1 MFIARTAQILLP
13 HGFGERRNGAASQQA
28 RKAAFESIVTPVLL
42 TDFNHTVV
50 SANGAAHDLFRSCA
64 DQVRA
69 KLQSFNPEEL
79 VGLNLAT
86 LVRAAGSTQRLPEQ
100 GIEVATQLTLT
111 FGILALSLHIA
122 PGMEK
127 EGGHDGF
134 VVQITDTSKH
144 DQMQSQLDALN
155 KSQAMI
161 MFTPDGKILEANAN
175 FLGAVGYTLEEIKGQ
190 HHSIFCEPAYRQS
203 AEYRAFWDKLG
214 RGEFDAGQYKRIGK
228 GGREIWIEATYNPI
242 LDGNGKAVKV
252 VKYATDITA
261 QKLKNADY
269 EGQLTAINK
278 AQAVIEFTPDGRI
291 LNANE
296 NFLGA
301 VGYSME
307 ELKGQHHSTFCEPTY
322 RTSAE
327 YRAFW
332 DKLGRGEYEAGQYKR
347 IAKGGR
353 EIWIEASYNPIL
365 DASGKPFKVV
375 KYATDITEQK
385 LRNAD
390 FEGQLT
396 AINKA
401 QAVIEFTPDGRIL
414 NANEN
419 FLGAVGYSMEEL
431 KGQHH
436 STFCEPAYRQSPEY
450 RAFWERLGRGEFDSG
465 QYKRIAKGGREIW
478 IQASY
483 NPILNAD
490 GKPFKVV
497 KYATDVTAQ
506 VKAAEALRNA
516 VAETG
521 MIVGAAQANDL
532 TKRIDLAGK
541 TGDIGE
547 LCAGVNG
554 LLDTMNS
561 VLSTLSESCG
571 TLSVAAREIAMG
583 NTDLSQR
590 TEEQASSL
598 EETSASLEELTT
610 TVKQNADNAQQ
621 ANKLAGSASEI
632 ATRGGK
638 VVSEVVTTMD
648 GIAQSSRKISDI
660 IGVIDEI
667 AFQTN
672 ILALNAAVEAARAGE
687 QGRGFAVV
695 AAEVRSLAQRSANAA
710 KEIKALISDSVEKV
724 GNGSK
729 LVASAGQTM
738 DEIVN
743 SVRRVTDIMAEISAA
758 SQEQSGGLD
767 QVNTAVAQMDKITQ
781 QNAALVEEAA
791 AAAKSM
797 ESQAE
802 TLTQLVA
809 TFSLLDDGK
818 DGQQAPRQ
826 QNGSATAQK
835 AASPASAPRQA
846 PKAAGKPAGK
856 NGGAAKAAGE
866 EQDWKQF

>member
-1 MFIARTAQILLP
+1 M
-13 HGFGERRNGAASQQA
+13 
-28 RKAAFESIVTPVLL
+28 
-42 TDFNHTVV
+42 
-50 SANGAAHDLFRSCA
+50 
-64 DQVRA
+64 
-69 KLQSFNPEEL
+69 
-79 VGLNLAT
+79 
-86 LVRAAGSTQRLPEQ
+86 
-100 GIEVATQLTLT
+100 
-111 FGILALSLHIA
+111 
-122 PGMEK
+122 
-127 EGGHDGF
+127 
-134 VVQITDTSKH
+134 
-144 DQMQSQLDALN
+144 
-155 KSQAMI
+155 
-161 MFTPDGKILEANAN
+161 
-175 FLGAVGYTLEEIKGQ
+175 
-190 HHSIFCEPAYRQS
+190 
-203 AEYRAFWDKLG
+203 
-214 RGEFDAGQYKRIGK
+214 
-228 GGREIWIEATYNPI
+228 
-242 LDGNGKAVKV
+242 
-252 VKYATDITA
+252 
-261 QKLKNADY
+261 
-269 EGQLTAINK
+269 
-278 AQAVIEFTPDGRI
+278 
-291 LNANE
+291 
-296 NFLGA
+296 
-301 VGYSME
+301 
-307 ELKGQHHSTFCEPTY
+307 
-322 RTSAE
+322 
-327 YRAFW
+327 
-332 DKLGRGEYEAGQYKR
+332 
-347 IAKGGR
+347 
-353 EIWIEASYNPIL
+353 
-365 DASGKPFKVV
+365 

-390 FEGQLT
+390 FEGQLA
-396 AINKA
+396 AISKS
-401 QAVIEFTPDGRIL
+401 QAVIEFTIDGRIL
-414 NANEN
+414 NANPN
-419 FLGAVGYSMEEL
+419 FLGALGYTLEEL

-436 STFCEPAYRQSPEY
+436 SMFCEPAYRQSPEY
-450 RAFWERLGRGEFDSG
+450 RAFWERLGRGEFDAG

-554 LLDTMNS
+554 LLDTMNG

-826 QNGSATAQK
+826 HNASATAQK
-835 AASPASAPRQA
+835 AGSPASAPRQA
-846 PKAAGKPAGK
+846 PKAGGKPAGK